1 MGREE
6 EWGEPSSLTYL
17 YPGQALPM
25 AGDAGEQD
33 PALLSWAD
41 VVNAAAP
48 LHPPPPAQ
56 PGKLASCP
64 SRHRRTWES
73 PRGTG
78 RGLEGGCA
86 QLSSSFRE
94 LGGGTGCAWGMRDK
108 EVVVPPGSQHR
119 GVEGGRWETAL
130 GCGSLRRQGGPL
142 RFGAGDGSRCP
153 APLPKELPT
162 MWSEPRDSGSW
173 GSGRR
178 NWLTPKG
185 GLGTPRRHILAE
197 RRWMQE

>member
-25 AGDAGEQD
+25 ARDGGERD

-41 VVNAAAP
+41 VVNATAP

-56 PGKLASCP
+56 PGKPASCP
-64 SRHRRTWES
+64 SRHRQTRES

-78 RGLEGGCA
+78 VGLEGGCA
-86 QLSSSFRE
+86 QLSLSFRE
-94 LGGGTGCAWGMRDK
+94 LGQGTGCAWGMRDK
-108 EVVVPPGSQHR
+108 ENVVPPGSQHR

-130 GCGSLRRQGGPL
+130 ERGSPEHREG
-142 RFGAGDGSRCP
+142 
-153 APLPKELPT
+153 T
-162 MWSEPRDSGSW
+162 SGSVL
-173 GSGRR
+173 GVAHAALRPS
-178 NWLTPKG
+178 PKSF
-185 GLGTPRRHILAE
+185 LLC
-197 RRWMQE
+197 